1 MWQPY
6 LGSTPLSIHGNEAR
20 GLHEAKAL
28 AFEAFEAEALAL
40 VFTIRAQI

>member
-6 LGSTPLSIHGNEAR
+6 LGSTPLSKHGNEAL
-20 GLHEAKAL
+20 GLHEAKAVPSK
-28 AFEAFEAEALAL
+28 AFEAEALAL